1 MQQANPHP
9 HSSGITILRYYFFLL
24 LLLLLLLLKLLVM
37 SPLRNSLF
45 TYVISNWATRSVLAQ
60 HSRRYI
66 GIYESRGDAGGQRP
80 GQGEG

>member
-24 LLLLLLLLKLLVM
+24 LLLLKLLVM
-37 SPLRNSLF
+37 SPLPISLF

-66 GIYESRGDAGGQRP
+66 GIYESRGYAGGQRP
-80 GQGEG
+80 GRGEG

>member
-9 HSSGITILRYYFFLL
+9 HSSGITILPYYFFLL
-24 LLLLLLLLKLLVM
+24 LLLLKMLVM
-37 SPLRNSLF
+37 SPLPISLF

-66 GIYESRGDAGGQRP
+66 GIYESRGDGGGQRP
-80 GQGEG
+80 GRGEG